1 MLKAEMLEAVF
12 VAGAVL
18 AGMSGASWIKA
29 PSTMDRNRL
38 IKVELVRRM
47 MDPRSGNERIGSMEA
62 VPAVCVWRA
71 IAQPER

>member
-12 VAGAVL
+12 VAGGVL
-18 AGMSGASWIKA
+18 AGMSGASWVKA

-47 MDPRSGNERIGSMEA
+47 MDHNVDP
-62 VPAVCVWRA
+62 VPAKPVWRA
-71 IAQPER
+71 LARPER